1 MSESLPPRLALTDA
15 RGTSALLLV
24 QRAIDWYIEEAATA
38 VAPPISADDA
48 RALKAAFAG
57 VGPWHEELFDRLI
70 TFGQAL
76 FKLTELGH
84 GPGSTV
90 GDGLTALG
98 SLDTTGGV
106 APPWRFDPAI
116 DAAAFAKLE
125 FREVSVGIE
134 KAQRDHREGWW
145 AHAQRNRAFINDA
158 VKELPGR
165 KLAVVLGAGA
175 PFDLP
180 LADLARQFERVRLID
195 IDVAALEATVKLV
208 WKDPTQRAHVET
220 RALDLTGINS
230 ALVERI
236 DEIIA
241 GPADGPDDLERRMS
255 RMCRTYRLGQ
265 PPRWS
270 EGEPRADLIVSS
282 CVITQL
288 AWPQRIYAERG
299 FTQRFGP
306 MSPALDHRWST
317 AWTELGLRVQQDHIN
332 ALGDAATTVV
342 LTSDVTSHHTR
353 LDATGAE
360 RDTGKRVLALGVGE
374 LLERIP
380 SSYQIG
386 RHARWPWSR
395 YRPTRKGTEGSRMDV
410 EGVVLTEK
418 PPPTSAAGLW
428 LPGMS

>member
-1 MSESLPPRLALTDA
+1 MSESLLPRLASSDA
-15 RGTSALLLV
+15 RGAAALLLV
-24 QRAIDWYIEEAATA
+24 QRTLDWYIDEAATA
-38 VAPPISADDA
+38 QAPPISAADA
-48 RALKAAFAG
+48 RALKAAFVNG
-57 VGPWHEELFDRLI
+57 GPWHEDLFDRLI

-84 GPGSTV
+84 GPGGTV

-98 SLDTTGGV
+98 ALDTTGGA
-106 APPWRFDPAI
+106 APPWRFDPSI
-116 DAAAFAKLE
+116 DQESFAKLE

-134 KAQRDHREGWW
+134 RAQRDHREGWW

-158 VKELPGR
+158 VKEVPGR

-180 LADLARQFERVRLID
+180 LADLARQFETVRLVD
-195 IDVAALEATVKLV
+195 IDAAALEATVNLV
-208 WKDPTQRAHVET
+208 WKDPAARARIET
-220 RALDLTGINS
+220 RALDLTGINKT
-230 ALVERI
+230 LVARI
-236 DEIIA
+236 DEINA
-241 GPADGPDDLERRMS
+241 GPADAPDDLERRMS
-255 RMCRTYRLGQ
+255 QMCRTYRLAE

-270 EGEPRADLIVSS
+270 EGDGRADLIVSS

-299 FTQRFGP
+299 FVKRFGP
-306 MSPALDHRWST
+306 MSPALEHRWST

-374 LLERIP
+374 LRERIP

-395 YRPTRKGTEGSRMDV
+395 YRPNRKGTEGSRMDV

-418 PPPTSAAGLW
+418 APLKSAAGLW
-428 LPGMS
+428 LPG